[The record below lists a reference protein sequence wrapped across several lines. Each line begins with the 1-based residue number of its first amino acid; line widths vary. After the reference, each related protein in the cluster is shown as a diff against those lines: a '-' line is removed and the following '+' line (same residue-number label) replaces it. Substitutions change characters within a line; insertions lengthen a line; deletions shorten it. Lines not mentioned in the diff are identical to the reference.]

1 MIEPIIITSRQ
12 NRLYKTF
19 LSIKKRKLS
28 NFCLIEGERLVRDL
42 YIEAQFSAA
51 SPYLFISASY
61 YTKKQS
67 VISAL
72 LADIQLLGQKRPE
85 LYLLTDDLYAQL
97 ANTVQSQG
105 IIAVLDI
112 KKLQAIQDELLSQ
125 QICEPSMLQ
134 MLPDCKVAQRE
145 IILVLDQVQDPGNLG
160 NIIRTCAAFGVKHI
174 YCLSG
179 TVHAWQDKVLRS
191 AMGGIFKLQISENCQ
206 TAELF
211 PQLKAAGYKLL
222 SASLSEQNLYEY
234 LAANTTDKLPKT
246 ALIVGNEG
254 NGVSKQCL
262 EASNA
267 ILTIPMLAQ
276 SESLNVAAATAIC
289 LSELRFH

>member
-1 MIEPIIITSRQ
+1 MIEPITITSRQ
-12 NRLYKTF
+12 NRLYKNF
-19 LSIKKRKLS
+19 LAIKKRKLS
-28 NFCLIEGERLVRDL
+28 NFCLIEGERLVHDL
-42 YIEAQFSAA
+42 YIEAKLSAA
-51 SPYLFISASY
+51 SPYLFVSVSY

-67 VISAL
+67 AISTLFANL
-72 LADIQLLGQKRPE
+72 QLLSQKRPE
-85 LYLLTDDLYAQL
+85 LYLINNDLYAQL

-112 KKLQAIQDELLSQ
+112 NKLQAMQEEFLSQ
-125 QICEPSMLQ
+125 QICKPSVLQ
-134 MLPDCKVAQRE
+134 MLPACKASQRK
-145 IILVLDQVQDPGNLG
+145 IVLVLDQVQDPGNLG
-160 NIIRTCAAFGVKHI
+160 NIIRTCAAFGVRQI

-206 TAELF
+206 AAELF
-211 PQLKAAGYKLL
+211 PQLKTAGYKLL
-222 SASLSEQNLYEY
+222 SASLSEQNLYDY
-234 LAANTTDKLPKT
+234 LANAAENDLAKI

-254 NGVSKQCL
+254 NGVSQQCL
-262 EASNA
+262 EASDV

-276 SESLNVAAATAIC
+276 SESLNVATATAIC